1 MPSRIDA
8 IRQTIATDHAASMA
22 ILNDLTE
29 AQWQIPVPSDEGA
42 EWRARDVLAHLAAS
56 EGGQLGQITRCL
68 AGQVTVPDDFDLN
81 RFNRGSVRKQAD
93 KFTADL
99 LQEIEKM
106 HAQVLATL
114 DTLAEADLDKTGRHA
129 RGDTLT
135 VEQFFRRIT
144 EHRREHAEAL
154 QRTLVNS

>member
-1 MPSRIDA
+1 
-8 IRQTIATDHAASMA
+8 
-22 ILNDLTE
+22 
-29 AQWQIPVPSDEGA
+29 
-42 EWRARDVLAHLAAS
+42 VLAHLAVS

-68 AGQVTVPDDFDLN
+68 AGQMTVPDDFDLN

-93 KFTADL
+93 KSTADL
-99 LQEIEKM
+99 LREIEKM
-106 HAQVLATL
+106 HAQVLTTL
-114 DTLAEADLDKTGRHA
+114 DTVAEADLDKTGRHA

-154 QRTLVNS
+154 QRTLANS

>member
-1 MPSRIDA
+1 MSSRKDA
-8 IRQTIATDHAASMA
+8 MRQTITADHAASMV
-22 ILNDLTE
+22 ILNGLDE
-29 AQWQIPVPSDEGA
+29 AQWQRPAPSDEGA
-42 EWRARDVLAHLAAS
+42 QWLARDVLAHLAVS

-68 AGQVTVPDDFDLN
+68 AGQMTVPDDFDLN
-81 RFNRGSVRKQAD
+81 RFNRGSVRKQAA
-93 KFTADL
+93 KSTAEL

-114 DTLAEADLDKTGRHA
+114 DTVAEADLDKTGRHA

-135 VEQFFRRIT
+135 IEQFFLRIT

-154 QRTLVNS
+154 RLALADS